1 LRGRRQPARGPVPK
15 PRQCKR
21 LSRTGAYPKSHLQ
34 TFKFNV
40 FIGIISSANYPKP
53 PRTTKKESSPIT
65 RHYRIV
71 GVGLAAALVIAL
83 PAKADQRYAVSGN
96 DRYQIGSAD
105 LQTHISY
112 SGTQQ
117 LTVRRAG
124 GKTQFEAEAKYVRVD
139 ESGSVPVH
147 ATFAQILTPQGELQ
161 DLTNADPD
169 YLTVL
174 NQPFAI
180 ELDQQT
186 LHDLMR
192 LNGRVPFSF
201 PAPVMGGTLHGYL
214 QRGTNGTVAAQ
225 PALAVDFDSTGP
237 MSGPLPDRT
246 AMAMRGTMR
255 MRGTAYYA
263 LQGDPILLALQETLT
278 ISGTLQ
284 NGNRHSPVTI
294 TYDRSIKAEPAL
306 ASKSEADSH

>member
-1 LRGRRQPARGPVPK
+1 M
-15 PRQCKR
+15 
-21 LSRTGAYPKSHLQ
+21 
-34 TFKFNV
+34 
-40 FIGIISSANYPKP
+40 SSANYPKL

-71 GVGLAAALVIAL
+71 GLGLAAALVIAL

-96 DRYQIGSAD
+96 DRYRIGSAD

-112 SGTQQ
+112 IGTQQ

-124 GKTQFEAEAKYVRVD
+124 SRTQFKAEAKYVRID

-147 ATFAQILTPQGELQ
+147 ATFAQVLTPQGELQ

-186 LHDLMR
+186 LHDLIR
-192 LNGRVPFSF
+192 LRGHVPFEF

-214 QRGTNGTVAAQ
+214 QRGANGLVAAQ
-225 PALAVDFDSTGP
+225 QALAVNFDATGP

-246 AMAMRGTMR
+246 SMAMRGTMR

-263 LQGDPILLALQETLT
+263 LQGEPILLALNETLT

-294 TYDRSIKAEPAL
+294 TYDRSIKAEAAP
-306 ASKSEADSH
+306 STTEADSH

>member
-1 LRGRRQPARGPVPK
+1 MKA
-15 PRQCKR
+15 
-21 LSRTGAYPKSHLQ
+21 
-34 TFKFNV
+34 
-40 FIGIISSANYPKP
+40 
-53 PRTTKKESSPIT
+53 SSPIT
-65 RHYRIV
+65 RHYRS
-71 GVGLAAALVIAL
+71 VGLGLAVALVIAL
-83 PAKADQRYAVSGN
+83 PANADQRYAVTGN
-96 DRYQIGSAD
+96 DRYRIGSAD

-112 SGTQQ
+112 IGTQQ

-124 GKTQFEAEAKYVRVD
+124 SRTQFKADAKYVRVD

-147 ATFAQILTPQGELQ
+147 ATFAQIMTPQGELQ
-161 DLTNADPD
+161 DLSNGDPD

-186 LHDLMR
+186 LRDLTR
-192 LNGRVPFSF
+192 LNGRVPFEF

-214 QRGTNGTVAAQ
+214 QRGGNSLVAAQ
-225 PALAVDFDSTGP
+225 PALAVNFDATGP

-246 AMAMRGTMR
+246 AMTMRGTMR

-263 LQGDPILLALQETLT
+263 LQGAPILLALQETLT

-284 NGNRHSPVTI
+284 TGGRRSPVTI
-294 TYDRSIKAEPAL
+294 TYERSIKAEPL
-306 ASKSEADSH
+306 PSSTEADSH